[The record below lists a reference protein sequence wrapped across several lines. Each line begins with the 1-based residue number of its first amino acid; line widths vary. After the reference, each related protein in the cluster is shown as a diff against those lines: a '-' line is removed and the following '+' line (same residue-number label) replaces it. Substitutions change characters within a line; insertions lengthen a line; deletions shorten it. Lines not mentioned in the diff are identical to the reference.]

1 MLFQFLLNIIAFLIK
16 CIAWIVVA
24 FLAIPF
30 GVYYFLMSY
39 FPEFTLAYD
48 FSFWAVFSIL
58 SIIGFVILWKP
69 IIWTVGIIQTLGAG
83 A

>member
-1 MLFQFLLNIIAFLIK
+1 MLFQFLLNIIVAIIK
-16 CIAWIVVA
+16 FAVWVTVA

-30 GVYYFLMSY
+30 GIYVFLMEN

-58 SIIGFVILWKP
+58 SIIGFVLLWKP
-69 IIWTVGIIQTLGAG
+69 ILWIVGAIQTLGAG

>member
-1 MLFQFLLNIIAFLIK
+1 
-16 CIAWIVVA
+16 
-24 FLAIPF
+24 
-30 GVYYFLMSY
+30 MSY

-48 FSFWAVFSIL
+48 FSFWVVFSIL

-69 IIWTVGIIQTLGAG
+69 IVWTVGIIQTLGAG

>member
-1 MLFQFLLNIIAFLIK
+1 MLLQVLLNIIAFFIK
-16 CIAWIVVA
+16 CIAWIVVG
-24 FLAIPF
+24 FIAIPF
-30 GVYYFLMSY
+30 GVYYFLLNY
-39 FPEFTLAYD
+39 FRDFTLAYG

-58 SIIGFVILWKP
+58 SIIGFVVLWKP